1 MLSELTKFK
10 VRTILVLDYKK
21 RNDCKTFHSSGKL
34 ITSDWN
40 VDDALKSM
48 HQNAIM
54 KIKHLIAMIRLLLK
68 QS

>member
-34 ITSDWN
+34 ITSD
-40 VDDALKSM
+40 
-48 HQNAIM
+48 
-54 KIKHLIAMIRLLLK
+54 
-68 QS
+68 